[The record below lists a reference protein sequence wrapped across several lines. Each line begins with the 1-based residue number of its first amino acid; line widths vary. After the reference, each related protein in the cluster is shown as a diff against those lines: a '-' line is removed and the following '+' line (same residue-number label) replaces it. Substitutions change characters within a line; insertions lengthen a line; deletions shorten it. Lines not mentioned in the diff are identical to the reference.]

1 MIDPNGTPAKK
12 MTDKA
17 VSNPKHVER
26 PAGPPAPIKK

>member
-1 MIDPNGTPAKK
+1 MIDPNGETAKK

-17 VSNPKHVER
+17 VASPKVVER